1 MIFVLAAAC
10 SLFAG
15 LDGYLTFERMKK
27 YGPIVELN
35 PMIRQ
40 IAEDFGLKVAVG
52 TLMVFNLG
60 LIVGAILLKSEALMG
75 LLTGAKLMVCAM
87 QLKSLQVESYIE
99 RILAKVRE
107 KQASKQ

>member
-1 MIFVLAAAC
+1 MIYALAAI
-10 SLFAG
+10 SLLLAG

-40 IAEDFGLKVAVG
+40 LAEDFGLKTSVG
-52 TLMVFNLG
+52 VLMGFNLA
-60 LIVGAILLKSEALMG
+60 IVVGFTYLGSEAIAG
-75 LLTGAKLMVCAM
+75 LVTGFKLAVCAM

-99 RILAKVRE
+99 RILARVRE
-107 KQASKQ
+107 KQASK